1 MKFILLIL
9 ICIINI
15 AFTLKL
21 SSHQSLNSTEET
33 QSTQHRLSPVDY
45 YSSVLTPQIK
55 TTYINK

>member
-9 ICIINI
+9 LWVFDL

-21 SSHQSLNSTEET
+21 SSHQSLNTT
-33 QSTQHRLSPVDY
+33 QLTRHRISPVEY

-55 TTYINK
+55 TTYLNK

>member
-9 ICIINI
+9 LWVFDL

-21 SSHQSLNSTEET
+21 SSHQSLNTT
-33 QSTQHRLSPVDY
+33 QLTHHRISPVEY

-55 TTYINK
+55 TTFLNK